1 MNNFWIVFFKTLN
14 RTLNMLTLASVILV
28 FCLDMWLFNIPAPC
42 QFFVACGK
50 FFYGVGLSFI
60 AAYIFY
66 LITVHYPEVNNARI
80 VYKASDFPAMAIV
93 TNIEWIF
100 IDMAK
105 KQGNDIKR
113 ENLNEAVIKDILSST
128 KCYDDST
135 LNDIDSQGKTKAKNW
150 LGYIVSVEKT
160 YRSFIN
166 GVKPLYSQLDSEYV
180 AAISEIE
187 QCDFSQPIM
196 AMLPFLILPK
206 KAQQESQ
213 QNIDSITFNSGLED
227 LFLKLYNKS
236 QVLRKIIEERRL
248 KYKLFPKGF

>member
-1 MNNFWIVFFKTLN
+1 MDCFFQDFESDIKHVDF
-14 RTLNMLTLASVILV
+14 SFCHPC
-28 FCLDMWLFNIPAPC
+28 FCLDMWLFDIPAPC

-66 LITVHYPEVNNARI
+66 LITVHYPEVKKAST
-80 VYKASDFPAMAIV
+80 VYKVSDFPAMAIV
-93 TNIEWIF
+93 TNIERIF

-105 KQGNDIKR
+105 KQGMDIKR
-113 ENLNEAVIKDILSST
+113 ENLNEKLIKDILSST
-128 KCYDDST
+128 RCYDDST
-135 LNDIDSQGKTKAKNW
+135 LSDIDSQGKIKAKNW

-166 GVKPLYSQLDSEYV
+166 GVKSLYSQLDSEYV

-196 AMLPFLILPK
+196 AMLLRHK
-206 KAQQESQ
+206 TQQKSQ
-213 QNIDSITFNSGLED
+213 QNIESITFESGLED
-227 LFLKLYNKS
+227 FFLELYNKS

-248 KYKLFPKGF
+248 RYKY

>member
-1 MNNFWIVFFKTLN
+1 
-14 RTLNMLTLASVILV
+14 MLTLASVILV
-28 FCLDMWLFNIPAPC
+28 FCLDMWLFDIPAPC

-66 LITVHYPEVNNARI
+66 LITVHYPEVKKART
-80 VYKASDFPAMAIV
+80 VYKVSDFPAMAIV
-93 TNIEWIF
+93 TNIERIF
-100 IDMAK
+100 IDMAE
-105 KQGNDIKR
+105 KQGMDIKR
-113 ENLNEAVIKDILSST
+113 ENLNEELIKDILSST
-128 KCYDDST
+128 GCYDDST

-150 LGYIVSVEKT
+150 LGYIISIEKT

-187 QCDFSQPIM
+187 QCDFSQPVM
-196 AMLPFLILPK
+196 AMLL
-206 KAQQESQ
+206 QQKTK
-213 QNIDSITFNSGLED
+213 QNIVSITFKSGLED
-227 LFLKLYNKS
+227 FFLELYNKS

-248 KYKLFPKGF
+248 RYYILP

>member
-14 RTLNMLTLASVILV
+14 RTLNMLTLTSVILV
-28 FCLDMWLFNIPAPC
+28 FCLDMWLFDIPAPC

-66 LITVHYPEVNNARI
+66 LITVHYPEVKKART
-80 VYKASDFPAMAIV
+80 VYKVSDFPAMAIV
-93 TNIEWIF
+93 TNIERIY
-100 IDMAK
+100 IDMAE
-105 KQGNDIKR
+105 KQGRDIKR
-113 ENLNEAVIKDILSST
+113 ENLNEEVINDILSST
-128 KCYDDST
+128 GCYDDST

-150 LGYIVSVEKT
+150 LGYIISIEKT

-180 AAISEIE
+180 AAISDIE
-187 QCDFSQPIM
+187 QYAFSQPVM
-196 AMLPFLILPK
+196 AMLLRHK
-206 KAQQESQ
+206 TQQKSQ
-213 QNIDSITFNSGLED
+213 HNIESITFESGLED
-227 LFLKLYNKS
+227 LFLELYNKS

-248 KYKLFPKGF
+248 SYYILS

>member
-14 RTLNMLTLASVILV
+14 RTLNMLTLTSVILV
-28 FCLDMWLFNIPAPC
+28 FCLDMWLFDIPAPC

-66 LITVHYPEVNNARI
+66 LITVHYPEVKKART
-80 VYKASDFPAMAIV
+80 VYKVSDFPAMAIV
-93 TNIEWIF
+93 TNIERIF
-100 IDMAK
+100 IDMAE
-105 KQGNDIKR
+105 KQGRDIKR
-113 ENLNEAVIKDILSST
+113 ENLNEEVIKDILSFT
-128 KCYDDST
+128 RCYGDST
-135 LNDIDSQGKTKAKNW
+135 LNDINSQGKPKAKNW
-150 LGYIVSVEKT
+150 LEYIVFVEKT

-187 QCDFSQPIM
+187 QYDFSQPIM
-196 AMLPFLILPK
+196 AMLLRHK
-206 KAQQESQ
+206 TQQKSQ
-213 QNIDSITFNSGLED
+213 QNIDSITFKSD
-227 LFLKLYNKS
+227 LGSSFLDLYNKS

-248 KYKLFPKGF
+248 RYKY

>member
-14 RTLNMLTLASVILV
+14 RTLNMLTLVSVIFV
-28 FCLDMWLFNIPAPC
+28 FCLDMWLFDIPAPC

-66 LITVHYPEVNNARI
+66 LITVHYPEVKKART
-80 VYKASDFPAMAIV
+80 VYKVSDFPAMAVV
-93 TNIEWIF
+93 TNIERIF
-100 IDMAK
+100 IDMAE
-105 KQGNDIKR
+105 KQGMDIKR
-113 ENLNEAVIKDILSST
+113 ENLNEELIKNILSST
-128 KCYDDST
+128 RCYGDST
-135 LNDIDSQGKTKAKNW
+135 LNDIDSQGKIKAKNW

-166 GVKPLYSQLDSEYV
+166 GVKSLYSQLDSEYV

-196 AMLPFLILPK
+196 AMLLRHK
-206 KAQQESQ
+206 TQQKSQ
-213 QNIDSITFNSGLED
+213 QNIESITFESGLED
-227 LFLKLYNKS
+227 FFLELYNKS

-248 KYKLFPKGF
+248 RYKY

>member
-14 RTLNMLTLASVILV
+14 QTLNMLTLVSVILV
-28 FCLDMWLFNIPAPC
+28 FYLDMWLSDIPAPC

-66 LITVHYPEVNNARI
+66 LITVHYPEVKKART
-80 VYKASDFPAMAIV
+80 VYKVSDFPAMAIV
-93 TNIEWIF
+93 TNIERIF
-100 IDMAK
+100 IDMAE
-105 KQGNDIKR
+105 KQGMDIKR
-113 ENLNEAVIKDILSST
+113 ENLNEEVINDIISST
-128 KCYDDST
+128 RCYDDST

-150 LGYIVSVEKT
+150 PGYIISIEKT

-187 QCDFSQPIM
+187 QCDFSQPIL
-196 AMLPFLILPK
+196 AMFPFLILQQK
-206 KAQQESQ
+206 TQQESQ
-213 QNIDSITFNSGLED
+213 QNIDSITFKSD
-227 LFLKLYNKS
+227 LGSSFLDLYNKS

-248 KYKLFPKGF
+248 RYKY

>member
-14 RTLNMLTLASVILV
+14 RTLNMLTLVSVIFV
-28 FCLDMWLFNIPAPC
+28 FCLDMWLFDIPAPC

-66 LITVHYPEVNNARI
+66 LITVHYPEVKKART
-80 VYKASDFPAMAIV
+80 VYKVSDFPAMAIV
-93 TNIEWIF
+93 TNIERIF

-105 KQGNDIKR
+105 KQGMDIKR
-113 ENLNEAVIKDILSST
+113 ENLNEEVINDIISST
-128 KCYDDST
+128 RCYDDST

-150 LGYIVSVEKT
+150 PGYIISIEKT

-187 QCDFSQPIM
+187 QCDFFQPIL
-196 AMLPFLILPK
+196 AMFPFLILQQK
-206 KAQQESQ
+206 TQQESQ
-213 QNIDSITFNSGLED
+213 QNIDSITFKSD
-227 LFLKLYNKS
+227 LGSSFLDLYNKS

-248 KYKLFPKGF
+248 RYKY

>member
-1 MNNFWIVFFKTLN
+1 MNNFWIVFLKTLN

-28 FCLDMWLFNIPAPC
+28 FCLDMWLFDIPAPC

-66 LITVHYPEVNNARI
+66 LITVHYPEVSNARI

-105 KQGNDIKR
+105 KQGSDIKR

-128 KCYDDST
+128 KCYGDSM
-135 LNDIDSQGKTKAKNW
+135 LNDIGSQGEVKTKNW
-150 LGYIVSVEKT
+150 LGYIGSVERT

-166 GVKPLYSQLDSEYV
+166 DIKPLYSQLDSEYV

-187 QCDFSQPIM
+187 QYAFSRPII
-196 AMLPFLILPK
+196 AMLPFLIL
-206 KAQQESQ
+206 QQETQQKSQ
-213 QNIDSITFNSGLED
+213 QNTDSITFKSGLEGF
-227 LFLKLYNKS
+227 FLELYNKS

-248 KYKLFPKGF
+248 RYKY

>member
-14 RTLNMLTLASVILV
+14 QTLNMLTLVSVIFV
-28 FCLDMWLFNIPAPC
+28 FCLDMWLFDIPAPC

-66 LITVHYPEVNNARI
+66 LITVHYPEVKKART
-80 VYKASDFPAMAIV
+80 VYKVSDFPAMAVV
-93 TNIEWIF
+93 TNIERIF
-100 IDMAK
+100 IDMAE
-105 KQGNDIKR
+105 KQGRDIKR
-113 ENLNEAVIKDILSST
+113 ENLNEEVIKDILSST
-128 KCYDDST
+128 GCYDDST

-150 LGYIVSVEKT
+150 LGYIIPIEKT

-187 QCDFSQPIM
+187 QYDFSQPIM
-196 AMLPFLILPK
+196 AMLLRHK
-206 KAQQESQ
+206 TQQKSQ
-213 QNIDSITFNSGLED
+213 HNIESITFESGLED
-227 LFLKLYNKS
+227 FFLELYNKS
-236 QVLRKIIEERRL
+236 QVLRKIIEEYQL
-248 KYKLFPKGF
+248 KYNYKI

>member
-28 FCLDMWLFNIPAPC
+28 FCLDMWFFDIPAPC
-42 QFFVACGK
+42 QLFVACGK

-66 LITVHYPEVNNARI
+66 LITVHYPEVSNVRT
-80 VYKASDFPAMAIV
+80 VYKVSDFPAMAIV
-93 TNIEWIF
+93 TNIERIF
-100 IDMAK
+100 IDMAE
-105 KQGNDIKR
+105 KQGRDIKR
-113 ENLNEAVIKDILSST
+113 ENLNGELIKDILSST
-128 KCYDDST
+128 RCYDDST
-135 LNDIDSQGKTKAKNW
+135 LNGVDSQGKTKAKNW

-166 GVKPLYSQLDSEYV
+166 DVKPLYSQLDSEYV

-196 AMLPFLILPK
+196 AMLLRHK
-206 KAQQESQ
+206 TQQKSQ
-213 QNIDSITFNSGLED
+213 QNIESITFESGLED
-227 LFLKLYNKS
+227 FFLELYNKS

-248 KYKLFPKGF
+248 RYKY

>member
-1 MNNFWIVFFKTLN
+1 MNNSWIVFFKTLN
-14 RTLNMLTLASVILV
+14 RTLNMLTLTSVILV
-28 FCLDMWLFNIPAPC
+28 FCLDMWLFDIPAPC

-66 LITVHYPEVNNARI
+66 LITVHYPEVKKART
-80 VYKASDFPAMAIV
+80 VYRVSDFPSMAIV
-93 TNIEWIF
+93 TKIERIF

-105 KQGNDIKR
+105 KQARDIKR
-113 ENLNEAVIKDILSST
+113 ENLNEELIKDILSST

-135 LNDIDSQGKTKAKNW
+135 LNGIDSQGEVKTKNW

-166 GVKPLYSQLDSEYV
+166 DVKPLYSQLDSEYV

-187 QCDFSQPIM
+187 QYAFSQPIM
-196 AMLPFLILPK
+196 AMFPFLILRQK
-206 KAQQESQ
+206 TQQESQ
-213 QNIDSITFNSGLED
+213 QNIDSITFKSD
-227 LFLKLYNKS
+227 LGSFFLDLYNKS

-248 KYKLFPKGF
+248 RYKY

>member
-1 MNNFWIVFFKTLN
+1 
-14 RTLNMLTLASVILV
+14 
-28 FCLDMWLFNIPAPC
+28 
-42 QFFVACGK
+42 
-50 FFYGVGLSFI
+50 
-60 AAYIFY
+60 
-66 LITVHYPEVNNARI
+66 
-80 VYKASDFPAMAIV
+80 MAIV
-93 TNIEWIF
+93 TNIERIF

-105 KQGNDIKR
+105 KQGMDIKR
-113 ENLNEAVIKDILSST
+113 ENLNEEVIKDILSST
-128 KCYDDST
+128 RCYDDST

-150 LGYIVSVEKT
+150 LGYIISIEKT

-196 AMLPFLILPK
+196 ALLPFLILQREAQQ

-213 QNIDSITFNSGLED
+213 QNIDLITFKSDLEGF
-227 LFLKLYNKS
+227 FLDLYNKS

-248 KYKLFPKGF
+248 RYKY